1 MDFWTI
7 EIADGPT
14 WSAASWRRAY
24 GERLVE
30 AAVTNGAKE
39 WSWVDRGW
47 GVLLEV
53 AFTDESGWLRFRGTP
68 AVRAALDAAPDPVN
82 GRWIYS
88 GRGGSSGS
96 MVPRRPRPIRGA
108 DGAPLPEPDH
118 EPELWQHP
126 VGLRHCGAAEPALT
140 AAAC

>member
-7 EIADGPT
+7 EIADGST
-14 WSAASWRRAY
+14 WSAAGWRRAY
-24 GERLVE
+24 GQQLVE
-30 AAVTNGAKE
+30 AAGTHSAKE

-47 GVLLEV
+47 GVLLELSF
-53 AFTDESGWLRFRGTP
+53 ADEGDWLRFRSAP

-96 MVPRRPRPIRGA
+96 FVPRHPRPVPGA
-108 DGAPLPEPDH
+108 G
-118 EPELWQHP
+118 
-126 VGLRHCGAAEPALT
+126 G
-140 AAAC
+140 